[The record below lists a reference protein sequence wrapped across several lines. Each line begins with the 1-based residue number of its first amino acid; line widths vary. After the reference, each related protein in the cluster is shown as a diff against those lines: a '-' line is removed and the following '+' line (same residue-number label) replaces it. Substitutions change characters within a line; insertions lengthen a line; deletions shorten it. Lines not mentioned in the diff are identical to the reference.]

1 MKVQFQCDYCEGA
14 HPRIIERLV
23 QTNMMQTPGYGEDE
37 ICARAR
43 ELVKKAC
50 DAPNSDVHFL
60 VGGTQTNVTCIS
72 SILKP
77 YQGVLCASSGHIG
90 IHETGAIEHGGHK
103 VLPLPSEDGKISASQ
118 IEDAVKEHFD
128 DPSFEHM
135 VQPGMVYISYPTE
148 RGTIYSKKELEQISA
163 VCRKYSLPL
172 YVDGARLGYGLTCS
186 ECDLELKD
194 FARLTDMFYIGG
206 TKQGALFGEA
216 VVINNDALKPYFR
229 YYIKQNGGMLA
240 KGRLLGIQFEE
251 LFRDSLYFD
260 IAREANRLAEKIR
273 VNLKRM
279 GYKFLLDTPTNQIF
293 VIMENSRIA
302 KIEDK
307 IGYEFWFNVD
317 ADHSAIRFATS
328 WATTEENVDYLIKVL
343 EETSM
348 DVVRKVRD
356 FLERNG
362 IWYEI
367 HFHPPLFTIEQ
378 ALEYWKDI
386 DAVHCKNLFMRNHK
400 GNRHYMVSF
409 ECHKDLDIHSLEH
422 SLHQGK
428 LSFASPE
435 RMDRCL
441 GLRPGS
447 VSPFGLINDIGLTDN
462 SGKAKDGVK
471 ESELFENGHRVKLYL
486 DADLRNAERVSFH
499 PCDNTASVVIT
510 HDGLMK
516 FLELWGG
523 EVEWLEITPAPTA
536 QASASL

>member
-1 MKVQFQCDYCEGA
+1 
-14 HPRIIERLV
+14 
-23 QTNMMQTPGYGEDE
+23 
-37 ICARAR
+37 
-43 ELVKKAC
+43 
-50 DAPNSDVHFL
+50 
-60 VGGTQTNVTCIS
+60 
-72 SILKP
+72 
-77 YQGVLCASSGHIG
+77 
-90 IHETGAIEHGGHK
+90 
-103 VLPLPSEDGKISASQ
+103 
-118 IEDAVKEHFD
+118 
-128 DPSFEHM
+128 
-135 VQPGMVYISYPTE
+135 
-148 RGTIYSKKELEQISA
+148 
-163 VCRKYSLPL
+163 
-172 YVDGARLGYGLTCS
+172 
-186 ECDLELKD
+186 
-194 FARLTDMFYIGG
+194 
-206 TKQGALFGEA
+206 
-216 VVINNDALKPYFR
+216 
-229 YYIKQNGGMLA
+229 
-240 KGRLLGIQFEE
+240 
-251 LFRDSLYFD
+251 
-260 IAREANRLAEKIR
+260 
-273 VNLKRM
+273 
-279 GYKFLLDTPTNQIF
+279 
-293 VIMENSRIA
+293 
-302 KIEDK
+302 
-307 IGYEFWFNVD
+307 
-317 ADHSAIRFATS
+317 
-328 WATTEENVDYLIKVL
+328 
-343 EETSM
+343 M